1 MAISLERHAAD
12 YILRHLKDKAFA
24 SLRKRTL
31 EHWRQHYGE
40 QFAKQVE
47 KLVRAEWKGRT

>member
-1 MAISLERHAAD
+1 MATSMERHAAD

-24 SLRKRTL
+24 SARKLQL

-47 KLVRAEWKGRT
+47 KIVRSEWKARS